1 MSNHSGIVTR
11 LLLVVGLFF
20 NLAVFADDIDIAIV
34 GGTSFGHPPD
44 FGKGL
49 VEIEKTFTVNTD
61 AGESPPIYQMR
72 YRGKSFY
79 YIRMHGEEGRPPD
92 EADGFNFVRTW
103 AALHK
108 LGVKFAFGGA
118 TAGGIDP
125 DYEIGDLIIA
135 HDLVILNSQR
145 PQNVLRASGIERPG
159 IFPNFAQ
166 PISTE
171 LRQLLIDIAT
181 EKYPG
186 KVYENGVIMQ
196 DDPGRFETPAEIRMM
211 RVMGADH
218 VTHNVATEAVY
229 ARQLGIHFAVL
240 NSISNP
246 AVGVRPF
253 SYEDMQNGVQ
263 QIAAYAVPIVLEAVL
278 RIDDIRDQIDPESI
292 GVSYEGVYTKPAN
305 D

>member
-1 MSNHSGIVTR
+1 MGNYSAAVARSI
-11 LLLVVGLFF
+11 LVLSLSFSLTG
-20 NLAVFADDIDIAIV
+20 FASDIDIAIV
-34 GGTSFGHPPD
+34 GGTSFGYPPD

-49 VEIEKTFTVNTD
+49 VDIEKTFTVTTD

-72 YRGKSFY
+72 YRDKSFY
-79 YIRMHGEEGRPPD
+79 YIHMHGEEDRPPD

-125 DYEIGDLIIA
+125 AYEIGDLIVA
-135 HDLVILNSQR
+135 HDLIILNSHR
-145 PQNVLRASGIERPG
+145 PQNVLRAAGLERRG
-159 IFPNFAQ
+159 IFPNWEQ
-166 PISTE
+166 PLSE
-171 LRQLLIDIAT
+171 DLRRLLIDIAV
-181 EKYPG
+181 ERYPG
-186 KVYENGVIMQ
+186 KVYEKGVILQ

-218 VTHNVATEAVY
+218 VTHNVATEAIY

-240 NSISNP
+240 NSVSNP

-253 SYEDMQNGVQ
+253 IYEDMQNGVQ
-263 QIAAYAVPIVLEAVL
+263 QIATYAVPIVLEAVF
-278 RIDDIRDQIDPESI
+278 RIDEIRDQIDPESV
-292 GVSYEGVYTKPAN
+292 GSSYEGEYTKPATE
-305 D
+305 